1 MAKSGRDVK
10 RRFSKIEKR
19 STDVS
24 SLLADEH
31 LLAMQVT
38 LRGLLR

>member
-19 STDVS
+19 STGVCVYVS
-24 SLLADEH
+24 LGMREANFWFMRL
-31 LLAMQVT
+31 
-38 LRGLLR
+38 